1 VDNLLKQKSP
11 KVVNPLAPVDKSEDD
26 GKLLGKAISDANVD
40 YEADLVEV
48 VAVEIYFWQNAAQ
61 KFSVR
66 PGVKIWVQAKQEI

>member
-11 KVVNPLAPVDKSEDD
+11 KVVYPLASVDKSQDD
-26 GKLLGKAISDANVD
+26 GKLLGKPISDTNID
-40 YEADLVEV
+40 DEADLVEV

-61 KFSVR
+61 KFGVR